1 MCSELSMKLWRS
13 QDRVWQMVGIHRL
26 EDEKEKQRNVMK
38 MGKITSWWEKG
49 NWKHQTQ
56 M

>member
-1 MCSELSMKLWRS
+1 
-13 QDRVWQMVGIHRL
+13 MVGIHRL
-26 EDEKEKQRNVMK
+26 EDEKEKQRRAMK
-38 MGKITSWWEKG
+38 MGKITLWWEKG